1 MGSKKVSK
9 QTKNFTRKHL
19 THTLTSRKKH
29 QAKKKL
35 SENRQHL
42 KTIKRGNNNS
52 KKKTNKRSDDE
63 DDDDDDDDSVTE
75 SKPKMDM
82 SVDALLNAQ
91 GLDSEQ
97 EGSDD
102 GESDGKDEEDEDDD
116 EDDDLESIG
125 SLEDE
130 SGGKMD
136 LEMLKE
142 KDPEFYKFL
151 EENDKG
157 LLQFNED
164 ESEEG
169 EDEGSTDK
177 NNPDSDAGSDQE
189 EEDDDPTSS
198 KAPKTVLLTKELLR
212 TWQKAILENR
222 SMRALR
228 KLLLAFK
235 SAAFS
240 SSSNSTNLSFSIESS
255 SVFNALITTTLRYLP
270 VFLNQSLPARELPS
284 GKFKIANN
292 SKMYASMQRMLK
304 SYFTSLTELVAQVP
318 SQEKGDSGKDSML
331 HTAVSESAK
340 LTPWIIGNRKIM
352 KTWIKT
358 LLELWSS
365 SSDQVRVAAILS
377 LRRIAVAADS
387 TTMESI
393 MKGVYTALIRSA
405 KSTTVFTLPLI
416 NLMKNSASGLY
427 LINTETSYPIVFSY
441 IRQLAIHLR
450 NSMKLKT
457 KEGFQAVYN
466 WQYIHSLDFWSLVLS
481 SACEKNSNGSRSEP
495 SALQPL
501 IYPLVQITIGVI
513 KLIPTSRYYPLRFHC
528 IRLLLRL
535 IQRTGTFI
543 PLTPFLLDMIDSPL
557 FKRQPTS
564 TSLKALDWEY
574 LLRCPKSHENSRV
587 YADGVAEETSYLLLE
602 YHACMSKSIGF
613 PELVLPA
620 LTSLKK
626 FSKQFNK
633 HQRLVTHIKTLVEKL
648 EANKSFVED
657 KRAHLGFG
665 PKDRARSLAFLA
677 DLPPEKSPLGAHLRL
692 QSKIRDQKRAA
703 LDRSAH
709 KNIQVD
715 DD

>member
-1 MGSKKVSK
+1 MGAKKVTK
-9 QTKNFTRKHL
+9 KTKNFTRKHL
-19 THTLTSRKKH
+19 SHTLTSRKKH

-42 KTIKRGNNNS
+42 KAVKRGNQ
-52 KKKTNKRSDDE
+52 KKTQAKNAQEEE
-63 DDDDDDDDSVTE
+63 DSDDDDSVTE
-75 SKPKMDM
+75 SKPRMDM

-91 GLDSEQ
+91 GLDSDH
-97 EGSDD
+97 EGSSENGDSDD
-102 GESDGKDEEDEDDD
+102 SDGHDQDED

-125 SLEDE
+125 SLEDG
-130 SGGKMD
+130 SAGKMD

-151 EENDKG
+151 QENDKA
-157 LLQFNED
+157 LLEFDDNP
-164 ESEEG
+164 
-169 EDEGSTDK
+169 
-177 NNPDSDAGSDQE
+177 PDSDEE
-189 EEDDDPTSS
+189 EEDDGSVNNAASDAADEDDEDAKKSKSS
-198 KAPKTVLLTKELLR
+198 KAVLLTKEILR

-240 SSSNSTNLSFSIESS
+240 SASTSTDLPFSIESS

-270 VFLNQSLPARELPS
+270 VFLNQTLPAKELSS

-318 SQEKGDSGKDSML
+318 SQEKGDSGRDSML

-340 LTPWIIGNRKIM
+340 LTPWIIGNRKIL

-358 LLELWSS
+358 LLDLWSS

-377 LRRIAVAADS
+377 LRRIAAAADS

-393 MKGVYTALIRSA
+393 TKGVYTALIRSA
-405 KSTTVFTLPLI
+405 KNTTVFTLPLI

-427 LINTETSYPIVFSY
+427 LISLETSYPIVFNY

-450 NSMKLKT
+450 NSMKLKS

-481 SACEKNSNGSRSEP
+481 SACEKSSSSSRSKP
-495 SALQPL
+495 SVLQPL

-535 IQRTGTFI
+535 VQRTGTFI
-543 PLTPFLLDMIDSPL
+543 PLTPFLLDVIDSPV
-557 FKRQPTS
+557 FKRHPS
-564 TSLKALDWEY
+564 PKSLKALDWEY

-587 YADGVAEETSYLLLE
+587 YADGVAEEATYLLLE

-626 FSKQFNK
+626 LSKQFHK
-633 HQRLVTHIKTLVEKL
+633 HHKLVSHIKTLVEKL
-648 EANKSFVED
+648 EANKTFVEA
-657 KRAHLGFG
+657 KRSHLGFG
-665 PKDRARSLAFLA
+665 PNDRAQALAFLD
-677 DLPPEKSPLGAHLRL
+677 DLDAAKTPLGAHLRL
-692 QSKIRDQKRAA
+692 QSKIRAQKRAA

-709 KNIQVD
+709 QDIAID

>member
-1 MGSKKVSK
+1 M
-9 QTKNFTRKHL
+9 
-19 THTLTSRKKH
+19 
-29 QAKKKL
+29 
-35 SENRQHL
+35 
-42 KTIKRGNNNS
+42 
-52 KKKTNKRSDDE
+52 
-63 DDDDDDDDSVTE
+63 
-75 SKPKMDM
+75 
-82 SVDALLNAQ
+82 
-91 GLDSEQ
+91 
-97 EGSDD
+97 
-102 GESDGKDEEDEDDD
+102 EDEA
-116 EDDDLESIG
+116 
-125 SLEDE
+125 
-130 SGGKMD
+130 GGKMD

-151 EENDKG
+151 QENDKA
-157 LLQFNED
+157 LLEFDENEQD
-164 ESEEG
+164 SEE
-169 EDEGSTDK
+169 DGSSD
-177 NNPDSDAGSDQE
+177 NGPASDAGPEDADE
-189 EEDDDPTSS
+189 DGDDDDDLTAS
-198 KAPKTVLLTKELLR
+198 KKAKTVVLTKELLR
-212 TWQKAILENR
+212 TWQKAILETR

-240 SSSNSTNLSFSIESS
+240 SSSNSTDLPFSIESS

-292 SKMYASMQRMLK
+292 SKMYASMQRILK

-318 SQEKGDSGKDSML
+318 SQQKGDSGQDSML
-331 HTAVSESAK
+331 RTA
-340 LTPWIIGNRKIM
+340 
-352 KTWIKT
+352 T

-427 LINTETSYPIVFSY
+427 LINPEISYPI
-441 IRQLAIHLR
+441 
-450 NSMKLKT
+450 
-457 KEGFQAVYN
+457 EGFQAVYN

-481 SACEKNSNGSRSEP
+481 SACEKNTNSSRSEP

-501 IYPLVQITIGVI
+501 IYPLVQIAIGVI

-528 IRLLLRL
+528 LRLLLRL

-557 FKRQPTS
+557 FKRHPTP
-564 TSLKALDWEY
+564 TNLKALDWEY

-587 YADGVAEETSYLLLE
+587 YADGVAEEVTYLLLE
-602 YHACMSKSIGF
+602 YHGCMSKSIGF

-626 FSKQFNK
+626 FSKQFHK
-633 HQRLVTHIKTLVEKL
+633 HQKLVSHIKTLVEKL
-648 EANKSFVED
+648 EANKTFIES
-657 KRAHLGFG
+657 KRSHLGFG
-665 PKDRARSLAFLA
+665 PKDRARSLAFL
-677 DLPPEKSPLGAHLRL
+677 DTLESEKTPLGAHLRL
-692 QSKIRDQKRAA
+692 QSKIREQKRAA

-709 KNIQVD
+709 RDIQVD

>member
-1 MGSKKVSK
+1 
-9 QTKNFTRKHL
+9 
-19 THTLTSRKKH
+19 
-29 QAKKKL
+29 
-35 SENRQHL
+35 
-42 KTIKRGNNNS
+42 
-52 KKKTNKRSDDE
+52 
-63 DDDDDDDDSVTE
+63 
-75 SKPKMDM
+75 MDM

-102 GESDGKDEEDEDDD
+102 GGSDGKDDDEDDD
-116 EDDDLESIG
+116 DDDDDLESIG
-125 SLEDE
+125 SMEDE
-130 SGGKMD
+130 AGGKMD

-151 EENDKG
+151 QENDKA
-157 LLQFNED
+157 LLEFDENEQD
-164 ESEEG
+164 SEE
-169 EDEGSTDK
+169 DGSSD
-177 NNPDSDAGSDQE
+177 NGPASDAGPEDADE
-189 EEDDDPTSS
+189 DGDDDDDLTAS
-198 KAPKTVLLTKELLR
+198 KKAKTVVLTKELLR
-212 TWQKAILENR
+212 TWQKAILETR

-240 SSSNSTNLSFSIESS
+240 SSSNSTDLPFSIESS

-292 SKMYASMQRMLK
+292 SKMYASMQRILK

-318 SQEKGDSGKDSML
+318 SQQKGDSGQDSML
-331 HTAVSESAK
+331 RTAVSESAK

-427 LINTETSYPIVFSY
+427 LINPEISYPIVFSY

-450 NSMKLKT
+450 NSMKLKS

-481 SACEKNSNGSRSEP
+481 SACEKNTNSSRSEP

-501 IYPLVQITIGVI
+501 IYPLVQIAIGVI

-528 IRLLLRL
+528 LRLLLRL

-557 FKRQPTS
+557 FKRHPTP
-564 TSLKALDWEY
+564 TNLKALDWEY

-587 YADGVAEETSYLLLE
+587 YADGVAEEVTYLLLE
-602 YHACMSKSIGF
+602 YHGCMSKSIGF

-626 FSKQFNK
+626 FSKQFHK
-633 HQRLVTHIKTLVEKL
+633 HQKLVSHIKTLVEKL
-648 EANKSFVED
+648 EANKTFIES
-657 KRAHLGFG
+657 KRSHLGFG
-665 PKDRARSLAFLA
+665 PKDRARSLAFL
-677 DLPPEKSPLGAHLRL
+677 DTLESEKTPLGAHLRL
-692 QSKIRDQKRAA
+692 QSKIREQKRAA

-709 KNIQVD
+709 RDIQVD

>member
-1 MGSKKVSK
+1 MAAKKKVSK
-9 QTKNFTRKHL
+9 QTKNFTKKHL
-19 THTLTSRKKH
+19 SHTLTTRKKH

-42 KTIKRGNNNS
+42 KTIKKANS
-52 KKKTNKRSDDE
+52 NRKTKNQPES
-63 DDDDDDDDSVTE
+63 DDDDDSVTE
-75 SKPKMDM
+75 SKPRMDM
-82 SVDALLNAQ
+82 SVDALLNAP
-91 GLDSEQ
+91 GL
-97 EGSDD
+97 GSDHD
-102 GESDGKDEEDEDDD
+102 GSESGDDGSDGDDQDDDDD
-116 EDDDLESIG
+116 ENDDLESIG
-125 SLEDE
+125 SLDDDE

-151 EENDKG
+151 LENDKA
-157 LLQFNED
+157 LLEFDDNE
-164 ESEEG
+164 
-169 EDEGSTDK
+169 
-177 NNPDSDAGSDQE
+177 PDS
-189 EEDDDPTSS
+189 EDDDPEDDDHPVSDAASEEGKTAGPTGS
-198 KAPKTVLLTKELLR
+198 KTPKTVLLTKELLR

-240 SSSNSTNLSFSIESS
+240 STSNATDLPFSIESS

-270 VFLNQSLPARELPS
+270 VFLNQSLPAKELPS

-318 SQEKGDSGKDSML
+318 SQEKGDSGQDSML

-365 SSDQVRVAAILS
+365 SSDQVRVAAMLS

-387 TTMESI
+387 TTMDSI
-393 MKGVYTALIRSA
+393 MKNVYTALIKSA
-405 KSTTVFTLPLI
+405 KSTTVFTLPMI

-427 LINTETSYPIVFSY
+427 LIHTENSYPIVFSY

-450 NSMKLKT
+450 NSMKLKS

-481 SACEKNSNGSRSEP
+481 SACEKNDDNGSKSEP

-501 IYPLVQITIGVI
+501 IYPLVQITIGAI

-528 IRLLLRL
+528 LRLLLRL
-535 IQRTGTFI
+535 VQRTGTFI
-543 PLTPFLLDMIDSPL
+543 PLTPFLLDVIDSPV
-557 FKRQPTS
+557 FKRHPS
-564 TSLKALDWEY
+564 PTSLKALDWEY

-587 YADGVAEETSYLLLE
+587 YADGVAEEVTYLLLE

-620 LTSLKK
+620 ITSLRK
-626 FSKQFNK
+626 FCKQFHRHHK
-633 HQRLVTHIKTLVEKL
+633 LESQLKTLVEKL
-648 EANKSFVED
+648 EANKLFIEA
-657 KRAHLGFG
+657 KRSHLAFG
-665 PKDRARSLAFLA
+665 PSHRPQTLAFLH
-677 DLPPEKSPLGAHLRL
+677 DLDPKKNSPQRPSPPP
-692 QSKIRDQKRAA
+692 
-703 LDRSAH
+703 
-709 KNIQVD
+709 V
-715 DD
+715 

>member
-1 MGSKKVSK
+1 MQDQNIQQEEDDDDPTSSKAPTTVLLTEELLRTWQKAILENQSMHALRKLLLAFKSAAFSSGSKLTNVLFSIKSSSVFNALITTTLSK
-9 QTKNFTRKHL
+9 I
-19 THTLTSRKKH
+19 
-29 QAKKKL
+29 A
-35 SENRQHL
+35 
-42 KTIKRGNNNS
+42 NNS
-52 KKKTNKRSDDE
+52 KMYASMQRMLKSYFTSLTELAAQVPFQEKGDSGKDSMLHTATSLELWSSSSDQVFVAAILSLRRIAVAADSTTMESIMKGVYTALIRSAKSTTVFTLPLINLMKNSASGLYLINTEISYPIEGFQAVYNWHKKKTNKRSDDE

-189 EEDDDPTSS
+189 EEDDDDPTSS

-270 VFLNQSLPARELPS
+270 VFLNQSLPARELAS

-501 IYPLVQITIGVI
+501 I
-513 KLIPTSRYYPLRFHC
+513 
-528 IRLLLRL
+528 
-535 IQRTGTFI
+535 
-543 PLTPFLLDMIDSPL
+543 
-557 FKRQPTS
+557 
-564 TSLKALDWEY
+564 
-574 LLRCPKSHENSRV
+574 
-587 YADGVAEETSYLLLE
+587 
-602 YHACMSKSIGF
+602 
-613 PELVLPA
+613 
-620 LTSLKK
+620 
-626 FSKQFNK
+626 
-633 HQRLVTHIKTLVEKL
+633 
-648 EANKSFVED
+648 
-657 KRAHLGFG
+657 
-665 PKDRARSLAFLA
+665 
-677 DLPPEKSPLGAHLRL
+677 
-692 QSKIRDQKRAA
+692 
-703 LDRSAH
+703 
-709 KNIQVD
+709 
-715 DD
+715 

>member
-52 KKKTNKRSDDE
+52 KKKTNKRSDDD
-63 DDDDDDDDSVTE
+63 DDDDDDDDSVSE

-102 GESDGKDEEDEDDD
+102 GESDGKDDEDEDDD
-116 EDDDLESIG
+116 DDDDLESIG

-164 ESEEG
+164 ESEE
-169 EDEGSTDK
+169 EEGSTDK

-189 EEDDDPTSS
+189 EEDDDDPTSS

-240 SSSNSTNLSFSIESS
+240 SSSNSTNLPFSIESS
-255 SVFNALITTTLRYLP
+255 S
-270 VFLNQSLPARELPS
+270 VFLNQSLPARELAS

-393 MKGVYTALIRSA
+393 M
-405 KSTTVFTLPLI
+405 
-416 NLMKNSASGLY
+416 
-427 LINTETSYPIVFSY
+427 
-441 IRQLAIHLR
+441 
-450 NSMKLKT
+450 

-633 HQRLVTHIKTLVEKL
+633 HQKLVGHIKTLVEKL
-648 EANKSFVED
+648 EANKNFVED

-677 DLPPEKSPLGAHLRL
+677 DLPPEKTPLGAHLRL